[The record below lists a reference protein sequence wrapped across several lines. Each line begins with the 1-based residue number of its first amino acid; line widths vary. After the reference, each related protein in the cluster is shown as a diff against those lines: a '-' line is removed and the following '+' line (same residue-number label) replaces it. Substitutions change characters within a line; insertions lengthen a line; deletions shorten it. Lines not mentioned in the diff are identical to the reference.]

1 MHAMLR
7 GLVIFINEI
16 TRVPHSLIMHAMLRG
31 LVIFINVITRVPHS
45 LIYACHGRGLVMF
58 GRAKRAP
65 HSGVQLRF
73 HVIYMCQFVCLGMPK
88 CMGGITLPKNTQAQ
102 SQVLGG

>member
-7 GLVIFINEI
+7 GLVKFINEI
-16 TRVPHSLIMHAMLRG
+16 TRVPHSLI
-31 LVIFINVITRVPHS
+31 
-45 LIYACHGRGLVMF
+45 YACHVRGLVMF
-58 GRAKRAP
+58 GRAKQVP
-65 HSGVQLRF
+65 HSGVQSRF
-73 HVIYMCQFVCLGMPK
+73 RMIYMCRFVCLGMPK